1 MRSELNNENDKLRDK
16 FGGIERGAK
25 KSMEF
30 VGKTEQYIKYGVMER
45 DKRDIDAE
53 AAFEKL
59 KQIPIELIQ
68 EDNKRLEKKRNELK
82 ARFDALKEQAPD
94 LVENDE
100 ESEKSGSEDE
110 IIDESEYDG
119 GDKGE
124 QEDESEEKEQEDI
137 PPGVSSQ
144 QNNMQ
149 SSTMQIDE

>member
-149 SSTMQIDE
+149 SSTMQIDK

>member
-59 KQIPIELIQ
+59 KGIPIELIQ

-119 GDKGE
+119 GDKEE
-124 QEDESEEKEQEDI
+124 QEDESEEKEQEDV

>member
-119 GDKGE
+119 GDKEE

>member
-119 GDKGE
+119 GDKEE
-124 QEDESEEKEQEDI
+124 QEDESEEKEQEDV

>member
-68 EDNKRLEKKRNELK
+68 EGNKRLEKKRNELK

-119 GDKGE
+119 GDKEE